1 MEWISI
7 NEKLPKE
14 KDGRVLAFYPNN
26 AGEEITT
33 AIYSEYSGTW
43 YIGDMCGVS
52 KESPTH
58 WMPLPESPKISKE
71 LNCME
76 WISVKKIK
84 PECEEEVLVR
94 VKHEYPNGK
103 LYYITTTAIYE
114 DGKMNTDDSIW
125 YWDNDVDF
133 DYDEENDEYL
143 IPEGWWEYRHY
154 NPDDVYNNMIDGE
167 VTHWMK
173 LPNLQEG
180 DQNEHMD

>member
-1 MEWISI
+1 
-7 NEKLPKE
+7 
-14 KDGRVLAFYPNN
+14 
-26 AGEEITT
+26 
-33 AIYSEYSGTW
+33 
-43 YIGDMCGVS
+43 
-52 KESPTH
+52 
-58 WMPLPESPKISKE
+58 
-71 LNCME
+71 ME

-173 LPNLQEG
+173 LPNSPEG